1 MERRELLKLI
11 AAATGVAVVGGE
23 FLLSGCNNENAG
35 TTATLSDAD
44 IALLDEVGEVII
56 PAATTPGAKG
66 AEVGKFMKTMAA
78 DCMTEK
84 QQQSFTAG
92 ISSLKEACKKMHN
105 KDFAA
110 CSADEK
116 KSFVLSLEKEAKDFN
131 SKNDET
137 NKAAS
142 EKAKAAG
149 QEYEDNPPH
158 YYSIIKQLTLF
169 GYFTSEPGCTKQ
181 LRSVPVPGKYDGAY
195 PYKKGEHAFSE

>member
-1 MERRELLKLI
+1 MERRDLLKLI

-35 TTATLSDAD
+35 TAATFSDAD

-56 PAATTPGAKG
+56 PATATPGAKA
-66 AEVGKFMKTMAA
+66 AEVGKFMQIMTN

-84 QQQSFTAG
+84 QQKSFIAG
-92 ISSLKEACKKMHN
+92 ISQLKEACKKMHS
-105 KDFAA
+105 KDFME

-116 KSFVLSLEKEAKDFN
+116 KSFILSLEKEAKDFN
-131 SKNDET
+131 TKNDET
-137 NKAAS
+137 NKTAS

-149 QEYEDNPPH
+149 QTYEDEPPH

-169 GYFTSEPGCTKQ
+169 GYFTSKPGASQQ
-181 LRSVPVPGKYDGAY
+181 LRNRPVPGKYDGAF
-195 PYKKGEHAFSE
+195 PYKKGEHAFNE